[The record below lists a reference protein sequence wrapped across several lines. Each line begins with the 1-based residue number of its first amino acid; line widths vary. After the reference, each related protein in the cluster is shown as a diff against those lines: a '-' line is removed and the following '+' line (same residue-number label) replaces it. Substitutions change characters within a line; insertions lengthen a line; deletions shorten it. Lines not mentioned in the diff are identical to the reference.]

1 MITQRRCLV
10 QAKQELDIN
19 RRIIEKA
26 SDMIGGLFKNENL
39 AVATNIVR
47 MEEEAKKR
55 GKRKIKKQRRL

>member
-1 MITQRRCLV
+1 
-10 QAKQELDIN
+10 
-19 RRIIEKA
+19 
-26 SDMIGGLFKNENL
+26 MIGGLFKNENL